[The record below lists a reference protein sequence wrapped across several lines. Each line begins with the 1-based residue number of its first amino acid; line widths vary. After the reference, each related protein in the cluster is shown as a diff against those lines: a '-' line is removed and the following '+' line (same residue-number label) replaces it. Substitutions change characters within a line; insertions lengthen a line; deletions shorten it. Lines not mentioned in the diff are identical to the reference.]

1 MKTKL
6 LLAAV
11 AALSLGTAAAEAAPQ
26 ASVTTLA
33 SGPANH
39 STVLVQARSGRG
51 GWNYHGPGPNY
62 YQQQR
67 PGPNCYSEPHPVYG
81 WICY

>member
-1 MKTKL
+1 MKMKL
-6 LLAAV
+6 ILAAC

-26 ASVTTLA
+26 TGATTHA
-33 SGPANH
+33 SGD

-51 GWNYHGPGPNY
+51 GWNYYGPGPNY
-62 YQQQR
+62 YLQQR
-67 PGPNCYSEPHPVYG
+67 PGPNCYAEPHPVYG